1 MRGIILTAS
10 LAVLVGVSS
19 VGCKSVPS
27 LTWWKTASNSNA
39 NATAVAHTAPAL
51 PSDVAIQTEGLA
63 ANIATT
69 AGGAGGA
76 GGIAAPY
83 VPTTAS
89 AVSPAGYPNTGAPS
103 YVSTVASSAV
113 ATPAMNDSN
122 LGTIDMPYNPNAV
135 PQAATVA
142 PAATAAP
149 AATVAT
155 APIANRYSTTAT
167 PSNAAAN
174 TLSNSAPQFSD
185 AGSRYATPTTSSST
199 PAYNTTPVTSFA
211 PPPAPTTAPPAN
223 NYIATTAG
231 ATSPVG
237 DRYAQPTTTTLAP
250 AAPASTTTGNFGTSQ
265 EQTTQTIATTE
276 PYRPGATST
285 YPGAAS
291 EPTSLEMASR
301 PESPDSATGSSVPN
315 VATPGSTPVPQE
327 SAPQVPRYW

>member
-27 LTWWKTASNSNA
+27 LTWWRTASTTDA
-39 NATAVAHTAPAL
+39 NATAVAHAAPAL

-76 GGIAAPY
+76 GGSAAPY
-83 VPTTAS
+83 VPTAAS
-89 AVSPAGYPNTGAPS
+89 AVTPAGYPNTGAPS
-103 YVSTVASSAV
+103 YLSTVASSAV

-135 PQAATVA
+135 P

-149 AATVAT
+149 AATIAA

-167 PSNAAAN
+167 PSNAATN
-174 TLSNSAPQFSD
+174 TLSNSAPKFSD

-199 PAYNTTPVTSFA
+199 PAYNTAPVTSFA
-211 PPPAPTTAPPAN
+211 PPPVPTTAPPAN
-223 NYIATTAG
+223 NYSATMAG
-231 ATSPVG
+231 AISPVG

-250 AAPASTTTGNFGTSQ
+250 TAQASTTTGNFGTSPKTSTV
-265 EQTTQTIATTE
+265 QTTQTIATTE

-301 PESPDSATGSSVPN
+301 PESPDSATGSSEPN
-315 VATPGSTPVPQE
+315 VATPYSTPAPPQ

>member
-27 LTWWKTASNSNA
+27 LTWWRTASTTDA

-69 AGGAGGA
+69 AGG
-76 GGIAAPY
+76 IAAPY
-83 VPTTAS
+83 VPTAAS

-103 YVSTVASSAV
+103 YLSTVASSAV

-135 PQAATVA
+135 PPAATVA
-142 PAATAAP
+142 PATTVAP
-149 AATVAT
+149 AATVAA

-167 PSNAAAN
+167 PSNAATN
-174 TLSNSAPQFSD
+174 TLSNSDPQFSD
-185 AGSRYATPTTSSST
+185 AGSRYATPTASSTT

-211 PPPAPTTAPPAN
+211 PPPAPTTVPPAN
-223 NYIATTAG
+223 NYGATMAG
-231 ATSPVG
+231 ATGPVG
-237 DRYAQPTTTTLAP
+237 DRYAQPTTTTSAP
-250 AAPASTTTGNFGTSQ
+250 AAQASITTDNFGTSPKTSPV
-265 EQTTQTIATTE
+265 QTTQTIATTE

-285 YPGAAS
+285 YPGATS
-291 EPTSLEMASR
+291 EPLSIEMASR
-301 PESPDSATGSSVPN
+301 PEPPDSPTGSSVPN
-315 VATPGSTPVPQE
+315 VATPNSTPAPLQ

>member
-27 LTWWKTASNSNA
+27 LAWWRTASTTDA

-63 ANIATT
+63 ANTATT
-69 AGGAGGA
+69 AGGS
-76 GGIAAPY
+76 AAPY
-83 VPTTAS
+83 VPTAAS

-103 YVSTVASSAV
+103 YLSTVASSAV

-135 PQAATVA
+135 PPATTV
-142 PAATAAP
+142 AP

-155 APIANRYSTTAT
+155 APTANRYSTTAT
-167 PSNAAAN
+167 PSNAATN
-174 TLSNSAPQFSD
+174 TLLNSAPQFSD
-185 AGSRYATPTTSSST
+185 AGSRYATQTGSGTKSGYSMTPDTSYVPPT
-199 PAYNTTPVTSFA
+199 
-211 PPPAPTTAPPAN
+211 APTTAPPAN
-223 NYIATTAG
+223 NYGATMAG

-237 DRYAQPTTTTLAP
+237 DRYAQPTTNTLAP
-250 AAPASTTTGNFGTSQ
+250 AAQAITTTGNFGTSQ
-265 EQTTQTIATTE
+265 DQTTQAIATTE

-291 EPTSLEMASR
+291 EPTSFEMASR
-301 PESPDSATGSSVPN
+301 PEAPDSTTESSVPN
-315 VATPGSTPVPQE
+315 VATPISTPVPPQ